1 MSVFSA
7 LALAR
12 TLSGPDREP
21 QRVREPEFRPM
32 FPPRPLADV
41 RVLDAE
47 PEEARVVARLPSGKA
62 AYAATPRR

>member
-12 TLSGPDREP
+12 TLVTPGREP
-21 QRVREPEFRPM
+21 QRVPEPEFRPM

-41 RVLDAE
+41 HVLDAE
-47 PEEARVVARLPSGKA
+47 PDGARVVAGFPSGKA
-62 AYAATPRR
+62 A

>member
-12 TLSGPDREP
+12 TLVGPGREP
-21 QRVREPEFRPM
+21 QRVPEPEFRPM
-32 FPPRPLADV
+32 FAARPLADV

-47 PEEARVVARLPSGKA
+47 PDEARVVAGLPSGKA
-62 AYAATPRR
+62 A